1 MRLRNVE
8 NIISSRGNAKGERE
22 RERKGKRREREKERR
37 ESAKKIESHSFIS

>member
-22 RERKGKRREREKERR
+22 RERERGERERE